1 MSVFDANVIGN
12 GIKCFCLSCSIL
24 HVPIFL
30 HHYLFRNGNNSF
42 FVESFLGPSK
52 IIKLLPINYSGLLPH
67 EGVHANAVTKKLK
80 GISDCRRNLK
90 FGMEKSA
97 KVLFCHDCLVYL

>member
-30 HHYLFRNGNNSF
+30 HNYLFGHGNKLF

-52 IIKLLPINYSGLLPH
+52 IIKVLPINYSGLLPH

-80 GISDCRRNLK
+80 GIYFRLSQKLEIRN
-90 FGMEKSA
+90 GEKCES
-97 KVLFCHDCLVYL
+97 LILS